1 MAMQHGADILPAF
14 AFGQVRRGIEKG
26 LEDSCVVSLRYICS
40 LSALHHKNS
49 AIDCLANVAI
59 RRRTCTHG

>member
-26 LEDSCVVSLRYICS
+26 LEDSRVVSLRYICS
-40 LSALHHKNS
+40 LSALHRKNS
-49 AIDCLANVAI
+49 AI
-59 RRRTCTHG
+59 